1 MTKDILLRISGV
13 QFPGGAEEMDQEQLE
28 MITSGSY
35 FEKNGKRYI
44 RYDEVQEGQE
54 DVVRNL
60 LKIED
65 NSLELTRRG
74 FTSVH
79 MVFEKDKKNESY
91 YDTPF
96 GSLLVGVSATHVNV
110 QQEEDSLEVKVKYAL
125 EINYE
130 FVADCSISIH
140 ASSRQTAYIGNSK
153 ESPI

>member
-1 MTKDILLRISGV
+1 M
-13 QFPGGAEEMDQEQLE
+13 
-28 MITSGSY
+28 
-35 FEKNGKRYI
+35 
-44 RYDEVQEGQE
+44 
-54 DVVRNL
+54 RNL